1 MKIVILILAFTLTF
15 QLKVSGNTNISHAI
29 AMHGEPKYSKDFEN
43 VEYINPNSIKGGA
56 IVRSSIGTYD
66 SFNPFILKGTSAAGI
81 GGLFETLTTG
91 SSDEA
96 FTEYGLLA
104 ETIEW
109 PDDRSWVSFTL
120 RKEAYWHDGKKITP
134 EDVIWT
140 FNTLIE
146 KGHPFYKYYYGDV
159 KEVIKEGKNKVRFNF
174 TSNTNKELVL
184 IVGQL
189 PVLPKHYWENK
200 IFEET
205 SLEKPIGSGP
215 YKIKSFDSGRS
226 ITYELDKNY
235 WGFGAS
241 IPIKIGKDNFEI
253 IRYDYYKDRG
263 IEREAFKS
271 GEIDFFSENSS
282 KEWATAYDIKSV
294 KEGLI
299 KKELV
304 SHENPQ
310 GMQGFAFNIRKDKF
324 KDRRVRKALSYA
336 FDFEWSNKNLF
347 FDAYKRTDS
356 FFENSE
362 LASSGIPSKKELE
375 YLNPYFD
382 VLPQE
387 LFDKEY
393 KNPVTDGSGYMRM
406 QLQEASRLLEDSG
419 WELIDGKLLDS
430 NTKEPFEFEIL
441 LRSPAFERIVFP
453 FKDNLEKLGIV
464 AEVRTID
471 SAQYQK
477 RMETFDFD
485 MVVQTFG
492 QSLSPGNEQRNFW
505 GSDAA
510 DTDGSRNVV
519 GIKNYAVDGLIESLI
534 NASDREELIT
544 ITKALD
550 RVLLW
555 NYYVIPQWHIS
566 SYRVLYWD
574 FFDQPNIKPKY
585 SLGFDTWWI
594 NQNKFETTQ
603 SNRTS
608 N

>member
-1 MKIVILILAFTLTF
+1 M
-15 QLKVSGNTNISHAI
+15 
-29 AMHGEPKYSKDFEN
+29 
-43 VEYINPNSIKGGA
+43 
-56 IVRSSIGTYD
+56 
-66 SFNPFILKGTSAAGI
+66 
-81 GGLFETLTTG
+81 
-91 SSDEA
+91 
-96 FTEYGLLA
+96 
-104 ETIEW
+104 
-109 PDDRSWVSFTL
+109 
-120 RKEAYWHDGKKITP
+120 
-134 EDVIWT
+134 
-140 FNTLIE
+140 
-146 KGHPFYKYYYGDV
+146 
-159 KEVIKEGKNKVRFNF
+159 RFNF
-174 TSNTNKELVL
+174 TTNTNKELVL

-200 IFEET
+200 NFEET
-205 SLEKPIGSGP
+205 SLEIPIGSGP

-226 ITYELDKNY
+226 ITYELDQNY

-241 IPIKIGKDNFEI
+241 IPIKIGKDNFGT

-282 KEWATAYDIKSV
+282 KEWATAYDINAV
-294 KEGLI
+294 NEGLI
-299 KKELV
+299 KKELI

-362 LASSGIPSKKELE
+362 LASSGLPSKEELN

-382 VLPQE
+382 VLP
-387 LFDKEY
+387 KEIFTEEY
-393 KNPVTDGSGYMRM
+393 TNPVTDGSGYMRM
-406 QLQEASRLLEDSG
+406 QLQEASKLLEESG
-419 WELIDGKLLDS
+419 WELVDGKLLHS
-430 NTKEPFEFEIL
+430 STKEPFEFEIL

-453 FKDNLEKLGIV
+453 FKDNLEKLGII

-544 ITKALD
+544 ITKAL
-550 RVLLW
+550 RSCSSMELLC
-555 NYYVIPQWHIS
+555 YS
-566 SYRVLYWD
+566 SMAY
-574 FFDQPNIKPKY
+574 FI
-585 SLGFDTWWI
+585 I
-594 NQNKFETTQ
+594 
-603 SNRTS
+603 
-608 N
+608 